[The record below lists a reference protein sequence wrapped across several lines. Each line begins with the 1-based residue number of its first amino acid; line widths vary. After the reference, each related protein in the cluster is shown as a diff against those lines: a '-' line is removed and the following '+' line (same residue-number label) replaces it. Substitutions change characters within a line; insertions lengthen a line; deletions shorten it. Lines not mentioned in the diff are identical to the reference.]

1 MNVILIGAPGAGKG
15 TQASA
20 ITRALGIPQVST
32 GDLIRAAIRD
42 KTALGLEFKTY
53 ADAGKLVP
61 DELVDRLVEDRLAR
75 RDCLAGFLLDG
86 FPRTLAQAEWLDRSL
101 AKGGRQIDRVVLI
114 EVDDQV
120 ILERI
125 IGRGTDP
132 ETGRIYH
139 LTFDPPP
146 ADVAPRLV
154 HRQDD
159 TEAVLTW
166 RLREHH
172 EKTAPLVPY
181 YERRGLLCRVNGLG
195 TVGDVTR
202 LALAAVGVTATVTA

>member
-114 EVDDQV
+114 E
-120 ILERI
+120 
-125 IGRGTDP
+125 
-132 ETGRIYH
+132 
-139 LTFDPPP
+139 
-146 ADVAPRLV
+146 
-154 HRQDD
+154 
-159 TEAVLTW
+159 
-166 RLREHH
+166 
-172 EKTAPLVPY
+172 
-181 YERRGLLCRVNGLG
+181 RR
-195 TVGDVTR
+195 T
-202 LALAAVGVTATVTA
+202 